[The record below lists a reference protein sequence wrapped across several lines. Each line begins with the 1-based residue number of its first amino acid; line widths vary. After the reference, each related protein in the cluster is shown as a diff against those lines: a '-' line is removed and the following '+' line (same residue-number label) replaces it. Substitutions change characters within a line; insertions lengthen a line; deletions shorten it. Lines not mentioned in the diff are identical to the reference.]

1 MYYMVKDSPING
13 EMYDRPFSEYAR
25 IESLFLSVDKGFDM
39 EKQPRSQ
46 ILNPT
51 NDSHRQKTTP
61 RFITAISTIWN
72 LPVLGNHSL
81 STIATLLVRREFCMP
96 HFS

>member
-1 MYYMVKDSPING
+1 MVKDSLING
-13 EMYDRPFSEYAR
+13 EMYHHPFSEYAR
-25 IESLFLSVDKGFDM
+25 IESLFLTVDKGFDM
-39 EKQPRSQ
+39 EKQPRRE

-51 NDSHRQKTTP
+51 NGSHRQKTTP

-81 STIATLLVRREFCMP
+81 STIATLRVPRDFCMP